1 MVILEPET
9 HWQGAAVS
17 ENLVIYTK
25 PGCPYCAAA
34 KEDFAGR
41 GLEYIEYDISADP
54 ARKEEAIRLAGGVA
68 AVPVI
73 VDHGEVSVGFGGS

>member
-1 MVILEPET
+1 M
-9 HWQGAAVS
+9 S
-17 ENLVIYTK
+17 ENLIIYTK

-41 GLEYIEYDISADP
+41 GLNYTEYDVSTDA
-54 ARKEEAIRLAGGVA
+54 ARKEEAIRLANGVA

-73 VDHGEVSVGFGGS
+73 VDNGEVSVGFGGS